1 MRRNKRDFGRLML
14 IAIFLFVAVLLP
26 NLINAISRAA
36 GTLGTFAA
44 GETGIKLCA
53 TISGGNED
61 ALRFNVTNN
70 QGFQADVVVPTDTCK
85 NIHTEAAT
93 YHVRQYVSQEYA
105 IDSVSG
111 GTISADDTDFVAT
124 ASGQYSIVY
133 ANTYSQKPYLHNFGY
148 TSSATASSAVE
159 VTFDAN
165 GGTGTMNP
173 QSFGLNS
180 QQTLT
185 VNAFTRVGYNFDG
198 WNTKADGTGTSYAD
212 EQALTF
218 ATGGEL
224 KLYAQWQEH
233 ATLYNTITSL
243 QNNGVDTTVDFT
255 TAATTAIGNGNGL
268 NIRSG
273 TENDTYPV
281 YYFRGQVSNNNVI
294 WANECW
300 KVVRTTDGGGTKM
313 IYNGV
318 PTDDN
323 GAKKC
328 LATNEETQ
336 VREIVDG
343 VKKGIKFNEDST
355 SPADVGYMFGVRLTQ
370 TWQSAGNRTYIFA
383 NNVTLQNDGS
393 YKLSDTAGDY
403 ISGTWANKRLES
415 ATRYH
420 YFCTDGAS
428 VCDSTKIGYIYE
440 YANESAMS
448 YLSIGGYA
456 DIEAAKQAMFTNSTD
471 SKAKTMIDAWFE
483 SENLDDS
490 EDDLEDTIFCND
502 RSFYSGGLKSKDS
515 DATPSGETNKYSY
528 FGSYG
533 RNAVKNAQNNYEP
546 SLDCSSKNDSFTK
559 TETATTNGAL
569 TYKTGLITLD
579 ELTLAGSGYID
590 SNTISYLTYGGINQW
605 SASPNRY
612 GPTSRG
618 ASVIYKAIGGI
629 VTDALGLRPM
639 VSLKNSMKILDNGA
653 DGTTTNP
660 YIVE

>member
-1 MRRNKRDFGRLML
+1 MRRNKRDFGRLIL

-70 QGFQADVVVPTDTCK
+70 QGFQADVVVPADTCK

-111 GTISADDTDFVAT
+111 GTISADDSDFVAT
-124 ASGQYSIVY
+124 TSGQYSIVY

-165 GGTGTMNP
+165 GGTGTMAP

-185 VNAFTRVGYNFDG
+185 ANAFTRLGYNYDG

-224 KLYAQWQEH
+224 KLYAQWEETDLASDIPKRQ
-233 ATLYNTITSL
+233 LNDLGDYQI
-243 QNNGVDTTVDFT
+243 DFT
-255 TAATTAIGNGNGL
+255 KKALVSDDVAISNGNGANL
-268 NIRSG
+268 FK
-273 TENDTYPV
+273 ENGQDV
-281 YYFRGQVSNNNVI
+281 YYYRGQINNNNII
-294 WANECW
+294 WADKCW
-300 KVVRTTDGGGTKM
+300 KIVRTTATGGTKM
-313 IYNGV
+313 IYNGK
-318 PTDDN
+318 PTLVD
-323 GAKKC
+323 GAKQC
-328 LATNEETQ
+328 LATGTDTQ
-336 VREIVDG
+336 ISLNIGGVDQNTF
-343 VKKGIKFNEDST
+343 VFNSNMHT
-355 SPADVGYMFGVRLTQ
+355 PAAVGYMYGDSIPVRAVT
-370 TWQSAGNRTYIFA
+370 SGNTVFKFA
-383 NNVTLQNDGS
+383 SYTKYYDGIYHNGGNV
-393 YKLSDTAGDY
+393 
-403 ISGTWANKRLES
+403 IEGTWEDKRLEA

-420 YFCTDGAS
+420 YFCTDGTLE
-428 VCDSTKIGYIYE
+428 CDDTKIGYILYYGE
-440 YANESAMS
+440 KDGFIY
-448 YLSIGGYA
+448 YLDIGGYD
-456 DIEAAKQAMFTNSTD
+456 DIEAAKQAMFRNDHD
-471 SKAKTMIDAWFE
+471 SNAKTIIETWFE
-483 SENLDDS
+483 TEGLDSYEN
-490 EDDLEDTIFCND
+490 DLEDAVFCND
-502 RSFYSGGLKSKDS
+502 RSYAFGSLAGETS
-515 DATPSGETNKYSY
+515 DATPSGNTEYSY
-528 FGSYG
+528 HGAYA
-533 RNAVKNAQNNYEP
+533 RNSVKNSSNNVEP
-546 SLDCSSKNDSFTK
+546 SLDCTSKNDSFTT

-569 TYKTGLITLD
+569 NHKIGLITAD
-579 ELTLAGSGYID
+579 ELTLASSGVFGSSGL
-590 SNTISYLTYGGINQW
+590 SYLYNGEASLTATPSDFNFYYALKYHWSLSSGIDGVHNPQ
-605 SASPNRY
+605 
-612 GPTSRG
+612 
-618 ASVIYKAIGGI
+618 AI
-629 VTDALGLRPM
+629 RPM